1 MGAIFGKT
9 KKTAPSRI
17 TEQDKAVLVN
27 IICSR
32 NSSIVRSIIW
42 TFPILN
48 RPKFQ
53 FTQQLKQQRDKLKVY
68 QKRIALSLEN
78 DRQLA
83 KKCLAQGR
91 KEYAIKLHPLTS
103 WMN

>member
-32 NSSIVRSIIW
+32 NSSIVRSII
-42 TFPILN
+42 
-48 RPKFQ
+48 
-53 FTQQLKQQRDKLKVY
+53 
-68 QKRIALSLEN
+68 
-78 DRQLA
+78 
-83 KKCLAQGR
+83 
-91 KEYAIKLHPLTS
+91 
-103 WMN
+103 